1 MALAVT
7 TTGAAPEPCD
17 GTVQLISQS
26 SFQDDKALF
35 SDLICA
41 GLGRKEEAL
50 RLGRR
55 ACERVPIS
63 KDAKDGIDLAIKLA
77 QIYAWTGEK
86 DLAIEQIEMIQ
97 RVPNPLSYRLYSNSI
112 PTGIRSAAIRASNK
126 TSPRSRRN
134 SSPGCSRFAWSL
146 ALHRIAICR
155 ALSLPSLSLQRGAKF
170 REGMGNSL
178 TMKGN

>member
-1 MALAVT
+1 MKQNIPIYIACCNGTRCEDDWRGARALRRDQSSLT
-7 TTGAAPEPCD
+7 
-17 GTVQLISQS
+17 SQS
-26 SFQDDKALF
+26 NFQDDKALF

-112 PTGIRSAAIRASNK
+112 PTGIRSAVIRASK
-126 TSPRSRRN
+126 KS
-134 SSPGCSRFAWSL
+134 
-146 ALHRIAICR
+146 
-155 ALSLPSLSLQRGAKF
+155 
-170 REGMGNSL
+170 
-178 TMKGN
+178 

>member
-1 MALAVT
+1 MLDS
-7 TTGAAPEPCD
+7 G
-17 GTVQLISQS
+17 
-26 SFQDDKALF
+26 
-35 SDLICA
+35 
-41 GLGRKEEAL
+41 GRKRRYA
-50 RLGRR
+50 LGRR
-55 ACERVPIS
+55 ACELVPIS

-86 DLAIEQIEMIQ
+86 DLAIEQIERIQ
-97 RVPNPLSYRLYSNSI
+97 RVPNLSATAYSNSI

-126 TSPRSRRN
+126 SSPRPRRN
-134 SSPGCSRFAWSL
+134 SSPGCSRFAWSV
-146 ALHRIAICR
+146 ALHRTATRR

>member
-63 KDAKDGIDLAIKLA
+63 KDGIDLAIKLA

-146 ALHRIAICR
+146 ALHRIAICG

-178 TMKGN
+178 TMKRN